1 MSRSTV
7 LIVGLLSMA
16 VFAILCVRHNV
27 AAIQEDIILR
37 AEQTLADTGAGWA
50 DVSVSGRDLSVGGI
64 APSRAA
70 REQATA
76 ALAALHGLRKL
87 TDQIVLSS
95 RSSSLPVTPR
105 GNGDPSAGTPGDR
118 PVTTARAR
126 SSDGPYWFSITR
138 TEGGITLEGLM
149 PDSRS
154 REALNTLAR
163 RRLGDEALRD
173 LTTVQTG
180 SPPGWRDV
188 TTAALVLSGALVEGE
203 VAVRGRSVFVRGL
216 TGSDASA
223 DELRNGLAGAL
234 PDGYTGQAEVQP
246 AARLTELLRTAPGAA
261 SRLAERR
268 AAARRE
274 AAATAP
280 ANAEPASDTGDSA
293 SDEIRRTTQVA
304 ALPEPVAALPRDPAP
319 DTLTAAACQEAFD
332 ALLDGDR
339 VQFETASHVIDAR
352 SRALLDQL
360 AAAAIRCPSA
370 RIEIGGHTDDQGT
383 ETNNLRLS
391 QRRAEAVLQYLAT
404 RGVDAARLVAR
415 GYGESRPLVRNRTA
429 EHRARNRRI
438 ELKIIEDD

>member
-27 AAIQEDIILR
+27 AAIQEDIGLR
-37 AEQTLADTGAGWA
+37 AEQALTEAGAGWA

-64 APSRAA
+64 APDRAA
-70 REQATA
+70 RERATA
-76 ALAALHGLRKL
+76 ALAALYGLRKL
-87 TDQIVLSS
+87 TDQTVLSS
-95 RSSSLPVTPR
+95 RATGLPAGAR
-105 GNGDPSAGTPGDR
+105 NQAGPSDAPGEA
-118 PVTTARAR
+118 PITTARAR
-126 SSDGPYWFSITR
+126 TSDGPYWFSITR
-138 TEGGITLEGLM
+138 SEVAVTLEGLM
-149 PDSRS
+149 PDERS
-154 REALNTLAR
+154 REALTTLAR
-163 RRLGDEALRD
+163 RRLGDTALRD

-203 VAVRGRSVFVRGL
+203 VAVRGQSVFVRGL

-223 DELRNGLAGAL
+223 EELRNGLAGAL
-234 PDGYTGQAEVQP
+234 PEGYTGQAEVQP

-261 SRLAERR
+261 SRLADRR

-274 AAATAP
+274 AAASAP
-280 ANAEPASDTGDSA
+280 APVTPAPEPDTP
-293 SDEIRRTTQVA
+293 A
-304 ALPEPVAALPRDPAP
+304 ALPVQ
-319 DTLTAAACQEAFD
+319 TAARTPSPSVDAAPQAATAADCQNAFD
-332 ALLDGDR
+332 ALLAGDR

-352 SRALLDQL
+352 SRALLDGL
-360 AAAAIRCPSA
+360 AAAALRCPAA
-370 RIEIGGHTDDQGT
+370 RIEISGHTDDQGT
-383 ETNNLRLS
+383 ESNNLALS

-404 RGVDAARLVAR
+404 RGVDVNRLVAR